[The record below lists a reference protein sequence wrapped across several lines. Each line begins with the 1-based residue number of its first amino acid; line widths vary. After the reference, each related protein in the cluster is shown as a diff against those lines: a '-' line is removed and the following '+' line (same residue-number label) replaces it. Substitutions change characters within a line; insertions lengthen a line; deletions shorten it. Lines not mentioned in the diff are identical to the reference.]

1 MGKLVSEVI
10 EIGSFG
16 LIKDPLGIEAGEDAA
31 REAAGVQAE
40 ASTAGI
46 EEIRRQ
52 FDLTREDL
60 RPRIEAEQTR
70 FETEQTRFDAG
81 SEALQEQ
88 QALIGLRGD
97 KEQLTALRNLRESPG
112 QLFLRLRQQR
122 ALVRNA
128 SAIGGLGGGNVRTAL
143 QEQATGFAQQ
153 DLQNQF
159 GRLGSIVN
167 PAGNTAGN
175 TAAQLGQFG
184 AQSTANIANLGIA
197 GAEARASG
205 ILGAQQAETQATNQV
220 LQFGGQVAGSLL
232 KPPGTQFVLP
242 QAA

>member
-1 MGKLVSEVI
+1 MGKLVSSVI

-16 LIKDPLGIEAGEDAA
+16 LIQDPLGIEAGEEAA
-31 REAAGVQAE
+31 ERAAGVQESA
-40 ASTAGI
+40 ALAGI
-46 EEIRRQ
+46 EETRRQ

-70 FETEQTRFDAG
+70 FETEQARFDVG

-97 KEQLTALRNLRESPG
+97 REQLTALRNLRESPG

-159 GRLGSIVN
+159 GRLASIVR

-184 AQSTANIANLGIA
+184 AQSAANIANLGIA
-197 GAEARASG
+197 GSEARASG
-205 ILGAQQAETQATNQV
+205 ILGKQQAGTQATNQ
-220 LQFGGQVAGSLL
+220 LLQVAGIAAGAASR
-232 KPPGTQFVLP
+232 PAPQFILP